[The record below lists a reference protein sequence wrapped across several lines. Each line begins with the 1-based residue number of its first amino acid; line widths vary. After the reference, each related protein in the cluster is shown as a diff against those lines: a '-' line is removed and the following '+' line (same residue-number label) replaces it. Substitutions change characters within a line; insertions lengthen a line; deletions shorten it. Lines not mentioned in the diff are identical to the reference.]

1 MLNEKYTFPVHSFVD
16 LITNSSTELYIEA
29 TEKTVESI
37 KELVNKILSLGGSKL
52 TCDDLF
58 TVEIDKAGFEE
69 NYSQPYDEYVKE
81 EYSER
86 NHDVG
91 LIVKCRDENSELGK
105 ETAKV
110 LANLCA
116 MFHLQASANY

>member
-37 KELVNKILSLGGSKL
+37 KDLVNKILSLGGSKL

-58 TVEIDKAGFEE
+58 TVEIDKVGFEE
-69 NYSQPYDEYVKE
+69 NYSQPYDEYAKE
-81 EYSER
+81 EYHDG

-105 ETAKV
+105 ETAKI
-110 LANLCA
+110 LAHLCG
-116 MFHLQASANY
+116 MFHLEASANY